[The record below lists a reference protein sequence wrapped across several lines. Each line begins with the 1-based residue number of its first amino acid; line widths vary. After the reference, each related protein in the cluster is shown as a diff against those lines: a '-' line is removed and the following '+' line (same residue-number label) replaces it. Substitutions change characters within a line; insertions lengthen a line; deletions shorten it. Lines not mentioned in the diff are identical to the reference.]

1 MWLERTFD
9 WVGGAGVESWGEVG
23 CGVEGGLVG
32 VAGMG
37 VGHFLQDTC

>member
-9 WVGGAGVESWGEVG
+9 WVGGEGVESWGEVG
-23 CGVEGGLVG
+23 CGVEGGLVV
-32 VAGMG
+32 VAGTG